1 MHDMTSKKL
10 FSRKVVHH
18 ILSESVQMK
27 SIGGWSKILSEFVQL
42 TFARAKTEIFCFRN
56 DFIIHGKMHV

>member
-1 MHDMTSKKL
+1 
-10 FSRKVVHH
+10 
-18 ILSESVQMK
+18 MK